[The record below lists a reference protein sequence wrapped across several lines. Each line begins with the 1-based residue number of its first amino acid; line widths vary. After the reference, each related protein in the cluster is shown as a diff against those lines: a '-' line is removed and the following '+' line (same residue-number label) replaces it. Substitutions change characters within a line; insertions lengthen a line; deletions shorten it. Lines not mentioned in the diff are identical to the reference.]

1 MSKMKP
7 EKSRIKSDILL
18 RVRLLYILFILA
30 GLLIF
35 ARPSCTTPSAAF
47 TGGLWRV
54 ITAM

>member
-35 ARPSCTTPSAAF
+35 ARLVCCLLYTSDAADD
-47 TGGLWRV
+47 
-54 ITAM
+54 

>member
-35 ARPSCTTPSAAF
+35 SCLFLVQLCS
-47 TGGLWRV
+47 
-54 ITAM
+54 